1 MKTKEKRKTKGFIP
15 KQCWKK
21 GTSYFTS
28 IKKKL
33 DNLQNISLLCKKNYS
48 QYMTKYDLL
57 VGVTVKLLIQLIRTD
72 EKYLILE
79 WNSSHI
85 Q

>member
-1 MKTKEKRKTKGFIP
+1 MLKKRVLVILRRL
-15 KQCWKK
+15 KK
-21 GTSYFTS
+21 ISIIYKILAYFV
-28 IKKKL
+28 KKIIV
-33 DNLQNISLLCKKNYS
+33 N
-48 QYMTKYDLL
+48 MKYDLL
-57 VGVTVKLLIQLIRTD
+57 VGVTVKLLIQLIRID

>member
-1 MKTKEKRKTKGFIP
+1 M
-15 KQCWKK
+15 
-21 GTSYFTS
+21 
-28 IKKKL
+28 
-33 DNLQNISLLCKKNYS
+33 
-48 QYMTKYDLL
+48 KYDLL
-57 VGVTVKLLIQLIRTD
+57 VGVTVKLLIQLIRID

>member
-1 MKTKEKRKTKGFIP
+1 
-15 KQCWKK
+15 
-21 GTSYFTS
+21 
-28 IKKKL
+28 
-33 DNLQNISLLCKKNYS
+33 
-48 QYMTKYDLL
+48 MTYDLL
-57 VGVTVKLLIQLIRTD
+57 VSVTVKLLIQLIRTD